1 MWGGAF
7 KFVHRWYGVYL
18 SPFLSLCVCL
28 VWPWYSYVWT
38 NAMSLE
44 NWRKVNLFAANSVF
58 MGAKGYTVH
67 YLIYTYLF
75 VSHYLLFSVHFLF
88 VTFILFSLCFTR
100 SSACLQAYTFRWSFG
115 LAWTFFSRTF
125 LLLYCIPLWF
135 TWARER
141 VIEVKKMTAKRFK
154 VHFPHRF
161 LSLTLYCEISQNQ
174 TLWLGNDY
182 I

>member
-1 MWGGAF
+1 M
-7 KFVHRWYGVYL
+7 RWCVYSCTADTVCISL
-18 SPFLSLCVCL
+18 PLSLYVCL

-88 VTFILFSLCFTR
+88 VTFFIFFFPLFHAESKFCMF
-100 SSACLQAYTFRWSFG
+100 ACLYVSMVVWLSVNIFY
-115 LAWTFFSRTF
+115 LAHFFYYIAF
-125 LLLYCIPLWF
+125 LYGSHELE
-135 TWARER
+135 RER
-141 VIEVKKMTAKRFK
+141 VIEVKKNDGERFK

-161 LSLTLYCEISQNQ
+161 LSLTLYCEIS
-174 TLWLGNDY
+174 
-182 I
+182 